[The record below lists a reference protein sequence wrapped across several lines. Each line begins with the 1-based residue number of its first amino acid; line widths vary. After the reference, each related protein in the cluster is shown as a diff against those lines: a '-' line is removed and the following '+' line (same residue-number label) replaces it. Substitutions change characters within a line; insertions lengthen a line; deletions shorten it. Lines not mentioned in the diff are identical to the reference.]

1 MADGTGQC
9 HTKSTLLMASLRAVG
24 ISWRFHGFT
33 ISKPL
38 WKASLQRHFPQA
50 RRFCGYGA

>member
-9 HTKSTLLMASLRAVG
+9 NTKSALLMASLRAVG

>member
-9 HTKSTLLMASLRAVG
+9 NTKSTLLMALLRAVG
-24 ISWRFHGFT
+24 IPWRFHGFA

-38 WKASLQRHFPQA
+38 WKASLQRRLPQA